1 MSKLVCIACNTP
13 IHCSANEPKKA
24 STSLWL
30 VKPLAVDHHANRP
43 SWRCL
48 VRDTTI
54 THTFA
59 NSIQGCGIECV
70 IAKSFAFIF
79 QRNMPNL
86 GLLGITMPNESF
98 YAAAKD
104 GSEISIDLRAHVI
117 HIDGLRFE
125 FELSQMEQEL
135 FRHGGI
141 TSAFR
146 KFGNSLFEELTAAK
160 NVGTSHKKKD
170 CHAPNE
176 LQW

>member
-1 MSKLVCIACNTP
+1 M
-13 IHCSANEPKKA
+13 A
-24 STSLWL
+24 S
-30 VKPLAVDHHANRP
+30 
-43 SWRCL
+43 
-48 VRDTTI
+48 
-54 THTFA
+54 
-59 NSIQGCGIECV
+59 QGCGLKCV

-98 YAAAKD
+98 YATAKD
-104 GSEISIDLRAHVI
+104 GSEISIDLRAHA
-117 HIDGLRFE
+117 IDIDRVRFE

-146 KFGNSLFEELTAAK
+146 KFGNRLFEELTAAK
-160 NVGTSHKKKD
+160 NARTSHKEEN
-170 CHAPNE
+170 CNAPSA